1 MSIIPSGGLPARIL
15 VAVYVVTI
23 HCRTV
28 VDVVWVQFRRS
39 PHCGAASG
47 ATFISKMQFHLS
59 ALLIVRRVHL
69 DINRGIVLLVTHD
82 ESLRSL
88 VVVILFEL
96 DSSLS
101 KRFCLKVNS
110 ASHMA
115 KAYLVRSIVSS
126 QT

>member
-1 MSIIPSGGLPARIL
+1 MSSCGLPARIPVAAL
-15 VAVYVVTI
+15 VVAI
-23 HCRTV
+23 HCGTV

-47 ATFISKMQFHLS
+47 ATFTSKMQFHLS

-101 KRFCLKVNS
+101 VRFCLKVKS
-110 ASHMA
+110 VSYMA
-115 KAYLVRSIVSS
+115 KAYLVRSTVCS